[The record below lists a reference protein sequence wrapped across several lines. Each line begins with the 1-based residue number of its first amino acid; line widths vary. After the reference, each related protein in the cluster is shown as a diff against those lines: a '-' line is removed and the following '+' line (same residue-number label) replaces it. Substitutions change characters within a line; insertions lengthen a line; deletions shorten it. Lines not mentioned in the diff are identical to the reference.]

1 MRRRPTVIALLALL
15 AVAVPA
21 AAGDSFRDVGAT
33 SPHHDAVGELAE
45 SGITAGCERG
55 RYCPREGVRR
65 DQMASFLSRGL
76 PRSGFDEGPA
86 DLTEANGWAGV
97 PASTRVRTTGSGRG
111 RSTVMLHGTVSVYSE
126 ADVSEACPC
135 EVEAFVYRADGDAQG
150 PSSWAQ
156 LPAEPTS
163 SGRVNVSV
171 PVSWAIEVPA
181 GRRETFRVAV
191 FVNDGEPDGVVAEG
205 SLAGITAPFGDVPA
219 G

>member
-1 MRRRPTVIALLALL
+1 MRRRLTVIALLGLL

-21 AAGDSFRDVGAT
+21 AASDSFRDVGT
-33 SPHHDAVGELAE
+33 DSPHHDAVGELAE
-45 SGITAGCERG
+45 SGITAGCESG
-55 RYCPREGVRR
+55 RYCPGDDVRR

-76 PRSGFDEGPA
+76 PRTGFDDGPA
-86 DLTEANGWAGV
+86 DLTADSDWAGV
-97 PASTRVRTTGSGRG
+97 PASTQVRTTGSGSG

-126 ADVSEACPC
+126 ADVSQACPC
-135 EVEAFVYRADGDAQG
+135 EVEAFVYRANGDAQG

-156 LPAEPTS
+156 LPAEPTPN
-163 SGRVNVSV
+163 GRVNVSL
-171 PVSWAIEVPA
+171 PVSWAVEVPA
-181 GRRETFRVAV
+181 DERETFRVAV